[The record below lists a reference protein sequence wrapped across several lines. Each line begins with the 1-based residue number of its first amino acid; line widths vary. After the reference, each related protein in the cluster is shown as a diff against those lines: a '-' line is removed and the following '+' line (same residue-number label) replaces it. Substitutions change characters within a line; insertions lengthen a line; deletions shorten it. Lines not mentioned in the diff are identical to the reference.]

1 MILFGILRG
10 IDGWRMSGNLDW
22 LAGQDIYSFET
33 MKRLLLCFA
42 SALLL
47 LSTSD
52 LAAQPTRSTRD
63 GVFSK
68 AQADRGRDVFV
79 TVCANC
85 HTRGQFSD
93 GTWRRKWEGRTVFD
107 VLESIRTTMPN
118 DNPSGLSD
126 GEYLDVITYLLAQ
139 NGYPAGAQDASEA
152 ALKKVRIESP
162 SSASDHSTAHV
173 RTRPPS

>member
-1 MILFGILRG
+1 
-10 IDGWRMSGNLDW
+10 
-22 LAGQDIYSFET
+22 

-42 SALLL
+42 SAFLL
-47 LSTSD
+47 LSASD
-52 LAAQPTRSTRD
+52 LTAQSTRSTRD

-68 AQADRGRDVFV
+68 AQADRGREVFV
-79 TVCANC
+79 SVCANC
-85 HTRGQFSD
+85 HTRGQFND
-93 GTWRRKWEGRTVFD
+93 GAWRRKWEGRTVFD

-126 GEYLDVITYLLAQ
+126 DEYLDVIAYLLAQ

-162 SSASDHSTAHV
+162 SGASDIAAGHA
-173 RTRPPS
+173 RTRPQS

>member
-1 MILFGILRG
+1 
-10 IDGWRMSGNLDW
+10 MSANLDR
-22 LAGQDIYSFET
+22 LVGQGIYSFEI
-33 MKRLLLCFA
+33 MKRLFLSFA

-63 GVFSK
+63 GIFSK
-68 AQADRGRDVFV
+68 AQADRGREVFV
-79 TVCANC
+79 NVCANC
-85 HTRGQFSD
+85 HTRGQFND
-93 GTWRRKWEGRTVFD
+93 GTWRRKWQGRTVFD

-162 SSASDHSTAHV
+162 SSASDHPTVHA
-173 RTRPPS
+173 RTRPAS